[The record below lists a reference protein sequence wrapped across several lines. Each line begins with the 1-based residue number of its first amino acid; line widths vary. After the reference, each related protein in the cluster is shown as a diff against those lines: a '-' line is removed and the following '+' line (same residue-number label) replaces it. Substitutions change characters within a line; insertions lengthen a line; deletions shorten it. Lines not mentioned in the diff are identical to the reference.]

1 MFSVRLKELREKAGY
16 SQAQLAMKLGVRQS
30 TVGMWENGANRPQNA
45 RLETL
50 ASMFGVS
57 TDYLLG
63 RSNDKGGD
71 DAPHVSPGAVRVPV
85 LGTIP
90 AGLPLEA
97 IEDIID
103 WEEIPKEW
111 TRGGREFFGL
121 KITGNSMSPR
131 YEDGDVVIFRRAESC
146 ESGDDCAVMVNSD
159 DATFKRVRI
168 SEKGMALIPLNP
180 EYETRFY
187 TNEEVRELPIRIIGV
202 VYELRRRLRR

>member
-90 AGLPLEA
+90 AGIPIEA

-103 WEEIPKEW
+103 WEEIPQEW
-111 TRGGREFFGL
+111 ARGGREFFGL
-121 KITGNSMSPR
+121 KISGDSMSPR
-131 YEDGDVVIFRRAESC
+131 YESGDVVIFRRTDVC
-146 ESGDDCAVMVNSD
+146 ESGQDCAVMVNSD
-159 DATFKRVRI
+159 DATFKRVKYGP
-168 SEKGMALIPLNP
+168 KGLMLVPLNP
-180 EYETRFY
+180 EYETRVFSPD
-187 TNEEVRELPIRIIGV
+187 EVQRLPVRVVGVAVQIRRDI
-202 VYELRRRLRR
+202 

>member
-1 MFSVRLKELREKAGY
+1 MNRIKELRKERNMNQ
-16 SQAQLAMKLGVRQS
+16 SQLARALHVHQTAISQWEMEKTAPDIANMKMVADYF
-30 TVGMWENGANRPQNA
+30 E
-45 RLETL
+45 
-50 ASMFGVS
+50 VS
-57 TDYLLG
+57 LDYLLC
-63 RSNDKGGD
+63 RSNDPYGD
-71 DAPHVSPGAVRVPV
+71 TVVSPGAVRVPV

-90 AGLPLEA
+90 AGIPLEA

-121 KITGNSMSPR
+121 KVNGNSMAPR
-131 YEDGDVVIFRRAESC
+131 YEDGDVIIFRRAESC

-180 EYETRFY
+180 EYETHFY

>member
-50 ASMFGVS
+50 ASIFGVS

-85 LGTIP
+85 YGTIP
-90 AGLPLEA
+90 AGVPMEA

-103 WEEIPKEW
+103 YEEIPQEW

-121 KITGNSMSPR
+121 RIKGDSMYPR
-131 YEDGDVVIFRRAESC
+131 YEDGDVIIFKRQDTC
-146 ESGDDCAVMVNSD
+146 ENGQDCAVMVNGD
-159 DATFKRVRI
+159 DATFKRVKLSDRAVVLV
-168 SEKGMALIPLNP
+168 SLNP
-180 EYETRFY
+180 NYEPMIY
-187 TNEEVRELPIRIIGV
+187 APNDVRIIGV
-202 VYELRRRLRR
+202 VYELRRKL